1 MLRRHHCDD
10 ASAAEFPRLYRI
22 VANSPFDE
30 SESEARIEDSLDD
43 FLGVA
48 DLQIETHLRI
58 ADVEGRYEGRQQ
70 VGADRV
76 ARADRELAAFEI
88 GEFAHRALCRLVEP
102 EDARGIVQ
110 EHLASLRQA
119 HPPRQAI
126 EQQNAEALLEGA
138 QFTRYGRLRRMQKP
152 RCGIDAASLGDAVK
166 DRKVP
171 QVHRSQ

>member
-10 ASAAEFPRLYRI
+10 AIAAEFPRLHRI

-30 SESEARIEDSLDD
+30 SECEARIEDSLDD

-58 ADVEGRYEGRQQ
+58 SDVEGRYEGRQQ

-76 ARADRELAAFEI
+76 ARADRELATFEI
-88 GEFAHRALCRLVEP
+88 REFAHRALCRLVEP

-110 EHLASLRQA
+110 EHLT
-119 HPPRQAI
+119 PW
-126 EQQNAEALLEGA
+126 
-138 QFTRYGRLRRMQKP
+138 Y
-152 RCGIDAASLGDAVK
+152 SLGGDNL
-166 DRKVP
+166 
-171 QVHRSQ
+171 RSTDNLRSADIDHKYIVNNVT